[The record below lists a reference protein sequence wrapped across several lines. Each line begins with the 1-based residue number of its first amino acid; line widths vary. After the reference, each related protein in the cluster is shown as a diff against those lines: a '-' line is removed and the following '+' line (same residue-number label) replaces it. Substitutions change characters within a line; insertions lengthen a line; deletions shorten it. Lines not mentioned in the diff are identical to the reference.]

1 MGRSIHRLSA
11 LDLKRRQP
19 GMYAD
24 GGGLVL
30 QATAGTDGQ
39 IRRSWIFRYM
49 IAGRSRYMGLGSI
62 HTVSLAEAREA
73 ALQARKLLLA
83 GTDPIE
89 HRDSHHTERAA
100 AAARSMTFDEC
111 VAAYVAAHRDA
122 WRNEKHAKQW
132 DQPLRRS
139 ISPVIGK
146 FPVAEIDTAVIVKAI
161 RPMWDKTPVT
171 ASRVRG
177 RIEAILDWATV
188 SKFRQ
193 GENPARWDGHLEH
206 LLPAARKVAPIRH
219 HAAMPYSDVPAFM
232 VKLRATESTVAR
244 ALEFLILTATRSG
257 EARGATWDEIKL
269 AEKVW
274 TIPGA
279 RMKAGR
285 EHRVPL
291 SPRALQII
299 GKGGKGAVFPGRGGG
314 TVSEGGVKYLM
325 QQLGADAYTAH
336 GFRSAFR
343 DWAGNQTNFAR
354 DVAEAALAHRV
365 GNEVELAYRRGDAL
379 EKRRR
384 LMDAW
389 AAYCSKPVPTG
400 ATVTPIRKV
409 DANG

>member
-1 MGRSIHRLSA
+1 MTRSIHRLSA

-49 IAGRSRYMGLGSI
+49 LAGRSRYMGLGSI
-62 HTVSLAEAREA
+62 QTVSLAEAR
-73 ALQARKLLLA
+73 ALALEARKLLLA

-89 HRDSHHTERAA
+89 HRDSHRAERDA

-111 VAAYVAAHRDA
+111 VAAYLAAHRDA
-122 WRNEKHAKQW
+122 WRNAKHAKQW
-132 DQPLRRS
+132 DKALRRE

-146 FPVAEIDTAVIVKAI
+146 IPVKEIDTPVIVKAI
-161 RPMWDKTPVT
+161 RPMWDRIPVS

-193 GENPARWDGHLEH
+193 GENPARWNGYLEY
-206 LLPAARKVAPIRH
+206 LLPAARKIAPVKH
-219 HAAMPYSDVPAFM
+219 YAAMPYADVPAFM
-232 VKLRATESTVAR
+232 IKLRATDSTVAR

-257 EARGATWDEIKL
+257 EARGATWDEIEL
-269 AEKVW
+269 TEKVW
-274 TIPGA
+274 TIPGT

-285 EHRVPL
+285 DHRVPL
-291 SPRALQII
+291 SPRALEIV
-299 GKGGKGAVFPGRGGG
+299 GKHGKGAVFPGRGGG

-325 QQLGADAYTAH
+325 QQLGADAVTPH

-343 DWAGNQTNFAR
+343 DWAGNETAFAR

-389 AAYCSKPVPTG
+389 SAYCGKPVPTG
-400 ATVTPIRKV
+400 ATITPIRKANA
-409 DANG
+409 DA

>member
-1 MGRSIHRLSA
+1 MTRSIHRLSA
-11 LDLKRRQP
+11 LDLKRRLP

-49 IAGRSRYMGLGSI
+49 LAGRSRYMGLGSI
-62 HTVSLAEAREA
+62 QTVSLAEAR
-73 ALQARKLLLA
+73 ALALEARKLLLV

-89 HRDSHHTERAA
+89 HRDSHRAERDA

-111 VAAYVAAHRDA
+111 VAAYLAAHRDA

-132 DQPLRRS
+132 DKALRRE

-146 FPVAEIDTAVIVKAI
+146 IPVKEIDTPVIVKAI
-161 RPMWDKTPVT
+161 RPMWGRIPVS

-206 LLPAARKVAPIRH
+206 LLPAARKVAPVKH
-219 HAAMPYSDVPAFM
+219 YAAMPYADVPGFM
-232 VKLRATESTVAR
+232 VSLRATDSTVAR
-244 ALEFLILTATRSG
+244 ALEFLILTAARSG
-257 EARGATWDEIKL
+257 EARGATWDEIEL
-269 AEKVW
+269 TEKVW

-291 SPRALQII
+291 SPRALEIL
-299 GKGGKGAVFPGRGGG
+299 GKRGKGAVFPGRGGG

-343 DWAGNQTNFAR
+343 DWAGNETAFAR

-379 EKRRR
+379 EKRRK

-389 AAYCSKPVPTG
+389 AAYCSRPVPKG
-400 ATVTPIRKV
+400 ATITPIRKA
-409 DANG
+409 DAHV